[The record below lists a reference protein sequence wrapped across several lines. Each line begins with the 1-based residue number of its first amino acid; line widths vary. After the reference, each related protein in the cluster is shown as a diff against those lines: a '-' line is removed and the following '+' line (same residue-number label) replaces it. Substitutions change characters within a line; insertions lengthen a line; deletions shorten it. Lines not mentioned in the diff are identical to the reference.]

1 MSLFF
6 HHGVHGVTAHYPLRH
21 IVGVGVRVGVRVRVR
36 VRFESEAKGGGRRAQ
51 SSEGRVQR
59 IIGNIIMP

>member
-1 MSLFF
+1 MKRL
-6 HHGVHGVTAHYPLRH
+6 
-21 IVGVGVRVGVRVRVR
+21 RVGVRVR

-51 SSEGRVQR
+51 ISEGREKR